1 MSLELLRW
9 RFAHLITSLHDDCA
23 LVEKFLIMNCRE
35 RKKMLQEG
43 VECSI
48 CWKEFLIYLYSEKS
62 FITHLLRQHENIPHI
77 LPVIYIRSRMERT
90 VSTSDAPLDSI
101 EWNEELLEMEELS
114 EIESVLKLDDDES
127 SLMSFWLSLI
137 KKTSNLHKFQNT
149 FLKLIIL
156 LDCSS
161 SEKTKQIQD
170 DINTGFTNFSQ
181 ETRQELKH
189 FMRAL
194 AVNFL
199 NFNQSEFSKP
209 SIFIFRFHLG
219 TDMMSSWNIP
229 IFTWVRVKISKM
241 SFYGFKTIFLCIYF
255 ISQKFAR
262 IYVEE
267 QDMKLVSSSKN
278 EVLCAVGL
286 NNPLC
291 SFDWFSNPLC
301 SFDWF
306 RLLSAVNPFS
316 SSGVFFAL
324 KFVELTWNSFS
335 KFILSTHLIA
345 GSPRKFRILKI
356 VSPMNL
362 TKLKIPIVL

>member
-1 MSLELLRW
+1 
-9 RFAHLITSLHDDCA
+9 
-23 LVEKFLIMNCRE
+23 
-35 RKKMLQEG
+35 
-43 VECSI
+43 
-48 CWKEFLIYLYSEKS
+48 
-62 FITHLLRQHENIPHI
+62 
-77 LPVIYIRSRMERT
+77 
-90 VSTSDAPLDSI
+90 
-101 EWNEELLEMEELS
+101 
-114 EIESVLKLDDDES
+114 
-127 SLMSFWLSLI
+127 
-137 KKTSNLHKFQNT
+137 
-149 FLKLIIL
+149 
-156 LDCSS
+156 
-161 SEKTKQIQD
+161 
-170 DINTGFTNFSQ
+170 
-181 ETRQELKH
+181 
-189 FMRAL
+189 MRAL

-209 SIFIFRFHLG
+209 SIFIFWFHLG

-229 IFTWVRVKISKM
+229 IFLHDWELIFLISKK
-241 SFYGFKTIFLCIYF
+241 SFYVFKTIFLCIYF

-286 NNPLC
+286 K
-291 SFDWFSNPLC
+291 NPLC

-335 KFILSTHLIA
+335 KFLLSTHVIA

-356 VSPMNL
+356 VSPMNM